1 MPDRSPIEFKGGR
14 LPADPSKPRLTF
26 AGFKSTQLPPAPPS
40 IDLFSEVADW
50 PMYLNNS
57 IGDCT
62 IATVGHMVESW
73 TTYGQRITKKITDND
88 VLKAYEAVSGYDPKT
103 KTNDNGAVVQD
114 VLNYWRKT
122 GIGGTKIVAFASVD
136 VKNIEECKQAAAIF
150 GGIYL
155 GINFPA
161 SAMDQFNRGEPW
173 DVVKGS
179 TNEGG
184 HAIPS
189 AWYDTASGLWK
200 VITWGAVQPMTQA
213 FWEKYCVASD
223 TPVLTDSLEW
233 VPVGKLTKGDGLVV
247 FDEQVERGQHRRL
260 KRGEITG
267 IRLEVRDCVEI
278 ELSDGTSVT
287 CTPEHRFL
295 VTTGDGHKRW
305 VRADRLRVG
314 GKYASKIVKVMD
326 TWEQSDTYE
335 SGYLSAAFDGEG
347 CVSQSTS
354 IRDGFN
360 AAAAS
365 LSFAQRDN
373 AMLKKTR
380 NFLDHLGF
388 DYSEYVSVR
397 DGYDDVHRLQIT
409 KKRDVLRFLGEV
421 RPERLLKNISLD
433 RLGSVPGR
441 RGGVEVV
448 ARQDVGPREIAV
460 MSTDAKTFIANG
472 LASHNC
478 EEAWAVISED
488 FFDPSTGKNPAG
500 LDFYAL
506 GEQFTALTGEPNPF
520 PQPSPQPSPSP
531 SPQPGPAP
539 TPAPAPTPEPSPT
552 DPSVAL
558 GKALKRYVATKS
570 AASYLKGPAE
580 AWLAQ
585 QK

>member
-1 MPDRSPIEFKGGR
+1 MSTRASIEFKGGR

-40 IDLFSEVADW
+40 IDLFSEVSDW

-213 FWEKYCVASD
+213 FWE
-223 TPVLTDSLEW
+223 
-233 VPVGKLTKGDGLVV
+233 
-247 FDEQVERGQHRRL
+247 
-260 KRGEITG
+260 
-267 IRLEVRDCVEI
+267 
-278 ELSDGTSVT
+278 
-287 CTPEHRFL
+287 
-295 VTTGDGHKRW
+295 
-305 VRADRLRVG
+305 
-314 GKYASKIVKVMD
+314 
-326 TWEQSDTYE
+326 
-335 SGYLSAAFDGEG
+335 
-347 CVSQSTS
+347 
-354 IRDGFN
+354 
-360 AAAAS
+360 
-365 LSFAQRDN
+365 
-373 AMLKKTR
+373 
-380 NFLDHLGF
+380 
-388 DYSEYVSVR
+388 EYV
-397 DGYDDVHRLQIT
+397 
-409 KKRDVLRFLGEV
+409 
-421 RPERLLKNISLD
+421 
-433 RLGSVPGR
+433 
-441 RGGVEVV
+441 
-448 ARQDVGPREIAV
+448 
-460 MSTDAKTFIANG
+460 
-472 LASHNC
+472 

-570 AASYLKGPAE
+570 APSYLKGPAE

-585 QK
+585 QKS